1 MLETIA
7 QYGSLGL
14 FTFMLALM
22 LACVF
27 LGPESR

>member
-1 MLETIA
+1 METFA
-7 QYGSLGL
+7 QYGSLAL

-27 LGPESR
+27 LGPEERR

>member
-1 MLETIA
+1 METFLEFL
-7 QYGSLGL
+7 SLGM

-27 LGPESR
+27 LGPEAT